1 MKPAR
6 LIGGGVDG
14 DGLAL
19 RIVEAVHRVDVHHP
33 ADADEHDDQQEGD
46 HEQTHQDAGRHEAH
60 AVPGIAEDKVILV
73 GGIEGSLQLQGLEA
87 QGVVHVVDG
96 RRVEGEV
103 AAREGERGG
112 GIHTGGAEVA
122 AVVGQ
127 VAHAKVAAII
137 KNVKGDW
144 LGGITCGQLNGEL
157 GRGGGGVG
165 DLDSGDGNRV
175 AVVEQG
181 GVEHLKLVADVPHG
195 TKDLFLVSYR
205 YKVKSTYQ

>member
-1 MKPAR
+1 MKPAS

-19 RIVEAVHRVDVHHP
+19 GIVEAVHRVDVHHP
-33 ADADEHDDQQEGD
+33 ADADEHDDQQQGD

-112 GIHTGGAEVA
+112 GVHAGGAEVA
-122 AVVGQ
+122 L
-127 VAHAKVAAII
+127 
-137 KNVKGDW
+137 W
-144 LGGITCGQLNGEL
+144 
-157 GRGGGGVG
+157 
-165 DLDSGDGNRV
+165 
-175 AVVEQG
+175 
-181 GVEHLKLVADVPHG
+181 LKLQDLG
-195 TKDLFLVSYR
+195 TRNPDPSFQFPAPSSSLYASR
-205 YKVKSTYQ
+205 A